1 MTTELTTLANGIRI
15 ATHRMP
21 NLETVSLGVWVAV
34 GSRHERVDQHGL
46 SHFLEHMA
54 FKGTKLR
61 SARMIAEEIESVG
74 GDLNAS
80 TGLDT
85 TAYYARVLEG
95 DEGVALELI
104 ADILLNSK
112 FAADDLDRERVVIQQ
127 EIAATDDNPD
137 DIVFDLMQSA
147 AFPGQAIGRPILG
160 TKTSVGRFR
169 AADLSSYLA
178 EHYLPD
184 AIVVSAA
191 GAVHHDEI
199 VRHAEALFGGLTRRH
214 RGTESQAQYRG
225 GFAASAKPFEQ
236 SHVLI
241 GLPSPSCLDPAFY
254 TAQVFSGLFGGGMS
268 SRLFQEIREDRGL
281 CYSIYSTAWGVKDTG
296 MLAVHAATGP
306 EMVEGLAAVVA
317 QELTALAEAGPTDA
331 ELLRAKAQLKAGL
344 LTALESSSVN
354 AEQMARQIL
363 AQGRL
368 VAISELIDEV
378 ENVDR
383 SRIKAFAGSLREKT
397 ASVAVIGSGR
407 KSVTQ
412 ATRVAALFTPVG
424 ADAMTAQGSR

>member
-1 MTTELTTLANGIRI
+1 MSTELTTLSNGIRV

-34 GSRHERVDQHGL
+34 GSRHERDDQHGL

-54 FKGTKLR
+54 FKGTASR
-61 SARMIAEEIESVG
+61 SARMIAEAIESVG
-74 GDLNAS
+74 GDLNAA

-85 TAYYARVLEG
+85 TAYYARVLKG

-104 ADILLNSK
+104 SDILLNSK
-112 FAADDLDRERVVIQQ
+112 FAPEDLDRERVVIQQ
-127 EIAATDDNPD
+127 EIASTDDSPD
-137 DIVFDLMQSA
+137 DIIFDLMQSV

-160 TKTSVGRFR
+160 TKASVGRFG
-169 AADLSSYLA
+169 AGDLKGYLA

-191 GAVHHDEI
+191 GAVHHAEI
-199 VRHAEALFGGLTRRH
+199 VRHVEALFGGLTQGH
-214 RGTESQAQYRG
+214 RGIESTARYRG
-225 GFAASAKPFEQ
+225 GSASSAKPFEQ

-281 CYSIYSTAWGVKDTG
+281 CYSIYSTVWGVKDTG

-306 EMVEGLAAVVA
+306 EMVDELATVVA
-317 QELTALAEAGPTDA
+317 GELSALADAGPTDA

-344 LTALESSSVN
+344 LMALESSSVN
-354 AEQMARQIL
+354 AEQMARQLL
-363 AQGRL
+363 AQDRF
-368 VAISELIDEV
+368 VAISELIEEV
-378 ENVDR
+378 EAVNGE
-383 SRIKAFAGSLREKT
+383 RIKDFAARLRGEP
-397 ASVAVIGSGR
+397 ASVVVIGSGK
-407 KSVTQ
+407 KSAAQ
-412 ATRVAALFTPVG
+412 AARVAALFNPVR
-424 ADAMTAQGSR
+424 ADAMISQGSR

>member
-1 MTTELTTLANGIRI
+1 MTTELTTLANGIRV

-34 GSRHERVDQHGL
+34 GSRHEREDQHGL

-54 FKGTKLR
+54 FKGTKSR
-61 SARMIAEEIESVG
+61 SARMIAETIESVG

-80 TGLDT
+80 TGLDM
-85 TAYYARVLEG
+85 TAYYARLLKG

-112 FAADDLDRERVVIQQ
+112 FAPGDLDRERVVIQQ
-127 EIAATDDNPD
+127 EIASTDDNPD

-147 AFPGQAIGRPILG
+147 AFPEQAIGRPILG
-160 TKTSVGRFR
+160 TKASVGRFG
-169 AADLSSYLA
+169 AADLNGYLA

-191 GAVHHDEI
+191 GAVHHAEI
-199 VRHAEALFGGLTRRH
+199 VRHVEALFGGLTRRR
-214 RGTESQAQYRG
+214 RGTESQAHYRG
-225 GFAASAKPFEQ
+225 GYAALAKPFEQ

-241 GLPSPSCLDPAFY
+241 GLPSPSCLDPDFA

-268 SRLFQEIREDRGL
+268 SRLFQEVREDRGL
-281 CYSIYSTAWGVKDTG
+281 CYSIYSSLWGVKDTG

-306 EMVEGLAAVVA
+306 EMVDELAAVVA
-317 QELTALAEAGPTDA
+317 QELAAVADDGPTDA

-344 LTALESSSVN
+344 LMALESSSVH
-354 AEQMARQIL
+354 AEQMARQL
-363 AQGRL
+363 LLQDRF
-368 VAISELIDEV
+368 VAISELIADV
-378 ENVDR
+378 EAVNCGRVQ
-383 SRIKAFAGSLREKT
+383 AFANRLRD
-397 ASVAVIGSGR
+397 AVPSIAVIGSGR
-407 KSVTQ
+407 KSAAQ
-412 ATRVAALFTPVG
+412 AARVAGLFNRVAAEPPLNQG
-424 ADAMTAQGSR
+424 AR